1 MISSGLLQQQ
11 EERVMFVNTGICLT
25 IQYYY
30 RLVNIL
36 KKIQIILTKNW
47 YPTAYIANFQS
58 TF

>member
-11 EERVMFVNTGICLT
+11 EERVMFVNTGICLM